1 MRRERHKRAH
11 LIFIMRKI
19 DRIIYITIIVLGT
32 ISVIFENDTTKWHF
46 LEALS
51 HALDFAI
58 CFIFVS
64 RYIVGYLF
72 SKYKKE
78 YLRNTLLE
86 ICLVALFLAVFL
98 YGKYHFFFIQA
109 HALHDLPVRIIYA
122 LSIFITLR
130 ALAQTRRLGI
140 FLRNLTAHPAQ
151 TIMLS
156 FFGVIMVGA
165 IFLAM
170 PMATYDNTRIGF
182 INALFTSTSAT
193 CVTGL
198 TVVDTATRFSGLGKL
213 VIMLLIQIGGLG
225 IMILAYFTAFLVG
238 RKLSHQDRM
247 MMSYMLDEDDAR
259 NLGRGVKSI
268 VLITFFLELCGAA
281 LLFFPLKET
290 VGGNLRTAFYSVF
303 HSVSAFC
310 NAGFVLFSDNFE
322 RFRSFGFF
330 NIVIAALIIA
340 GGLSF
345 IVLSNTFGHIMSKGV
360 GRFKKGHKVAK
371 LTLNT
376 KVVLIT
382 TAILIIS
389 GTLLIYKFEHKD
401 HLLQYDIKTQYLMS
415 FFQSVTLRTTGFN
428 TMDMSKLHMS
438 TYSLMMLF
446 MFIGGASGSTAGG
459 IKVNTL
465 GVAWAYLKSVF
476 TGKDDVVL
484 LKHSVSME
492 LVNQAFFVILLSLT
506 VVFGGAILLTMTE
519 KHRFYKIIFEV
530 FSAFGTVGLTT
541 GITPE
546 LTKAGKMI
554 ITVLMFIG
562 RLGPLTL
569 IAALAQKTGTS
580 HIKYP
585 DGKINI
591 G

>member
-1 MRRERHKRAH
+1 
-11 LIFIMRKI
+11 MRKT
-19 DRIIYITIIVLGT
+19 DKIIYITIIVLGV
-32 ISVIFENDTTKWHF
+32 ISVILENDTTKWRY
-46 LEALS
+46 LAALS
-51 HALDFAI
+51 HVLDFAI
-58 CFIFVS
+58 CFIFAS
-64 RYIVGYLF
+64 RYLLGYIV
-72 SKYKKE
+72 SQDKKE
-78 YLRNTLLE
+78 YFRNNLLE
-86 ICLVALFLAVFL
+86 IWLVSLFLLVFM
-98 YGKYHFFFIQA
+98 YGKYHFFFMKA
-109 HALHDLPVRIIYA
+109 HALHDLPVKIIFA

-130 ALAQTRRLGI
+130 ALAQTRRLAV

-156 FFGVIMVGA
+156 FFGVIIVGA
-165 IFLAM
+165 ILLAM
-170 PMATYDNTRIGF
+170 PMSTYDNTRIGF

-213 VIMLLIQIGGLG
+213 VIMCLIQIGGLG

-259 NLGRGVKSI
+259 NLGTGVKNI
-268 VLITFFLELCGAA
+268 VLITLILEICGAA
-281 LLFFPLKET
+281 LLFFPLKES
-290 VGGNLRTAFYSVF
+290 VGGNMRTVFYSVF

-310 NAGFVLFSDNFE
+310 NAGFALFSDNFE
-322 RFRSFGFF
+322 KFRSFGFF

-345 IVLSNTFGHIMSKGV
+345 IVLSNAFGHIMSKGIAGV
-360 GRFKKGHKVAK
+360 KRGHKVRK

-376 KVVLIT
+376 KVVLT
-382 TAILIIS
+382 VTAILIIA
-389 GTLLIYKFEHKD
+389 GTLLIYKFEHKEN
-401 HLLQYDIKTQYLMS
+401 LLQYDIKTQYLMS

-428 TMDMSKLHMS
+428 TMDMSNLRMS

-465 GVAWAYLKSVF
+465 GVAWAYFKSVF

-484 LKHSVSME
+484 LKHSVSKD
-492 LVNQAFFVILLSLT
+492 LINQAFFVILLSLA
-506 VVFGGAILLTMTE
+506 VVFGGAMLLTITE
-519 KHRFYKIIFEV
+519 KHRFYRIIFEA

-546 LTKAGKMI
+546 LTKAGKI
-554 ITVLMFIG
+554 VITILMFMG

-569 IAALAQKTGTS
+569 IAALARKTSAS

-585 DGKINI
+585 EGKINI